1 MQIGL
6 TPTVGPNQGG
16 MMKRTVFAILG
27 ILLIATGAL
36 IAQDKSKMILK
47 AGDEVFACNC
57 GESCPCMTLSRKEG
71 TCSCGNALA
80 KAKVKS
86 VGEGTAV
93 LVFGEREQTFKTVGK
108 FMCACGP
115 SCKCDTISQSPGK
128 CSCGVDM
135 VEVKK

>member
-1 MQIGL
+1 
-6 TPTVGPNQGG
+6 
-16 MMKRTVFAILG
+16 MKRSSVAILG
-27 ILLIATGAL
+27 IFLVVVAAAL
-36 IAQDKSKMILK
+36 FAAQDKSKMILK

-57 GESCPCMTLSRKEG
+57 GASCPCQTLSRKEG
-71 TCSCGNALA
+71 NCACGNPLA

-93 LVFGEREQTFKTVGK
+93 LVIGGKEQTFKTVGK

-115 SCKCDTISQSPGK
+115 ECKCDTISQSPGK
-128 CSCGVDM
+128 CACGVDM